1 MASQSM
7 MVPPNNA
14 PWPGLQAPTQPQTT
28 GSQPSSGPSSHSAY
42 SPAHAAPHSSSYPA
56 APYYHHPGHHPH
68 AHPPPPSHSPHQ
80 QPYYPYHPYPGAPY
94 PPPYPPAHG
103 SAHPPPHPAHP
114 AHPGYHHPHSH
125 YPSSSHLQPPA
136 AQDTV
141 SASNAPGSHSSLH
154 ETSGTVSAIKQ
165 SSHDSATKGSSK
177 TKPAPA
183 TKIGKTGAETSGKS
197 TSKAGSSSSSAPK
210 TFRFEGSISSETYK
224 TTKSFDL
231 AGVNI
236 LNRKPLDTRTALDKL
251 QRRRETH
258 NRVERKRRDCINQL
272 VDDLT
277 KLLPPKRLE
286 EASSK
291 CHRVN
296 VLRGAV
302 AHIKFLTE
310 TNTVLTKSLDTARDE
325 GFKVPSAA
333 DLATASSNG
342 SGGDSALTNE
352 AGTEAEADAAK
363 DQDMSMDVDVAQQPI
378 KQEEK
383 DELEDDD
390 DDDDD
395 EELVRAEKT
404 SSRSTSPSV
413 SSKTSTSVSSPRLT
427 PSKALMAHKQ
437 EWPPVIITNA
447 PSPSEDKESP
457 RQSQAQAK
465 DSLVPPPISIITA
478 PGDPSGA
485 ESASPHKRSNSL
497 GDGATSPSSSSFASS
512 PMFPPSSYP
521 SSSAPASSAF
531 PPSPVSPSP
540 STRQN
545 PFSLQVSHAEEG
557 QGNAKDQ
564 QQLSPFMQHRPS
576 VTSPSLPPISSLAT
590 MQTQSPSGGLV
601 DTASA
606 SDRVMSGR
614 QTSPTLRP
622 MAHQRTP
629 SDSTLSSTAAVNGKY
644 AGHQEHQQHHHQQQQ
659 QHHHHSQR
667 TGPTLPPLKI
677 PGAQH
682 LHPSHATNGISN
694 GNGGN
699 SKSLSP
705 HRSAEAEQQP
715 PVSPFMLSP
724 MMSRSPSMGPLS
736 SSSAGATS
744 PYPQWGPEGTESA
757 GGPPPPP
764 HHPGHYMPGT
774 HGYPPGYPYPYPYH
788 PSYGYP
794 HPPPPPPHH
803 HHHHHH
809 PPHHHGPPPPQK
821 PSSSP
826 QPAAMAA
833 RPPQPEPIFIQEEP
847 WIVQR
852 KRSTSNTNS
861 GKNASAKQT
870 GNKKAGQAEKATEDS
885 GAASPASSVASSS
898 YAGRPNHR
906 KRSSSSSQKGGFVDG
921 VEEGTKRARSMAE
934 DEELSEGN
942 QKAGPS
948 KDNNSGITVVVV
960 GADGDVTEKKKKGLR
975 SVEEEVGATE
985 DVKDVDMTLPRRT
998 ADLENDHHHQDAA
1011 QALTSLAQ
1019 NA

>member
-1 MASQSM
+1 MASQSI

-14 PWPGLQAPTQPQTT
+14 P
-28 GSQPSSGPSSHSAY
+28 
-42 SPAHAAPHSSSYPA
+42 
-56 APYYHHPGHHPH
+56 
-68 AHPPPPSHSPHQ
+68 
-80 QPYYPYHPYPGAPY
+80 
-94 PPPYPPAHG
+94 
-103 SAHPPPHPAHP
+103 
-114 AHPGYHHPHSH
+114 
-125 YPSSSHLQPPA
+125 HLQPPA

-141 SASNAPGSHSSLH
+141 SASNAPGSPASLH
-154 ETSGTVSAIKQ
+154 ETSSGTVSAIKH
-165 SSHDSATKGSSK
+165 SSHDAAAKGSIK
-177 TKPAPA
+177 AKPAPA
-183 TKIGKTGAETSGKS
+183 TKIGKAGAETSGKG
-197 TSKAGSSSSSAPK
+197 TSMAGSSSSTAPK

-277 KLLPPKRLE
+277 KLLPAKHLE

-310 TNTVLTKSLDTARDE
+310 TNTALTKSLDAARDE
-325 GFKVPSAA
+325 GFKVPLTADVAAAPSAA
-333 DLATASSNG
+333 
-342 SGGDSALTNE
+342 SGGDSASANE
-352 AGTEAEADAAK
+352 VSAEAEAAK

-390 DDDDD
+390 DDDEDD
-395 EELVRAEKT
+395 EELARAEKT

-427 PSKALMAHKQ
+427 PSKALMASKQ
-437 EWPPVIITNA
+437 PWPPVIITNA
-447 PSPSEDKESP
+447 PSPSSDRESP
-457 RQSQAQAK
+457 GQPQAQTK
-465 DSLVPPPISIITA
+465 DALVPPPISVITA
-478 PGDPSGA
+478 PSDPSGA
-485 ESASPHKRSNSL
+485 ESAAQHKRSNSL
-497 GDGATSPSSSSFASS
+497 SIMATSPTSSSFSSS

-521 SSSAPASSAF
+521 SSAAPSSSAF

-545 PFSLQVSHAEEG
+545 PFSLQVSQAEEG
-557 QGNAKDQ
+557 QSSAKDQQ

-576 VTSPSLPPISSLAT
+576 ITSPSLPPISSLAT
-590 MQTQSPSGGLV
+590 MQHQSPSGGLA
-601 DTASA
+601 DTAS
-606 SDRVMSGR
+606 GR
-614 QTSPTLRP
+614 HTSPSLRP
-622 MAHQRTP
+622 TAHQKTP
-629 SDSTLSSTAAVNGKY
+629 SDPSAA
-644 AGHQEHQQHHHQQQQ
+644 AHQQHQHPHQHQHQHQHPHQHQQ
-659 QHHHHSQR
+659 QHHHSSQR

-677 PGAQH
+677 PGAHH

-694 GNGGN
+694 GSAGN
-699 SKSLSP
+699 SKTLSP
-705 HRSAEAEQQP
+705 HRSADAEQQP

-736 SSSAGATS
+736 SSSAGGASS
-744 PYPQWGPEGTESA
+744 PYPQWGPEGTEA
-757 GGPPPPP
+757 GAPPPPP
-764 HHPGHYMPGT
+764 HHPGHYMPGA

-794 HPPPPPPHH
+794 HPPPPHHHHPHHPHPHPHPPPPHH
-803 HHHHHH
+803 HHHH
-809 PPHHHGPPPPQK
+809 PHGPPPPPSHK

-826 QPAAMAA
+826 QPAAAAAA
-833 RPPQPEPIFIQEEP
+833 RPAQPEPIFIQEEP

-852 KRSTSNTNS
+852 KRSTSNTQS
-861 GKNASAKQT
+861 GKNSSAKQT
-870 GNKKAGQAEKATEDS
+870 AAAANKKASSQAGEKAMEDAN
-885 GAASPASSVASSS
+885 AASPGSSTS
-898 YAGRPNHR
+898 YPARPNHR
-906 KRSSSSSQKGGFVDG
+906 KRSSSSSQKGGYA
-921 VEEGTKRARSMAE
+921 EEGVGEEDTSADGTATKRVKTE
-934 DEELSEGN
+934 DEALAEESKKV
-942 QKAGPS
+942 QKQQDDHNS
-948 KDNNSGITVVVV
+948 SGIVVVVV
-960 GADGDVTEKKKKGLR
+960 GADGDVAEKKGLR
-975 SVEEEVGATE
+975 SVEEKAEEEMEEDVRATE
-985 DVKDVDMTLPRRT
+985 DVKDS
-998 ADLENDHHHQDAA
+998 ENHDHEHYHHHPHRQDAA